1 MNMCGIAGFLNFDN
15 RPADRSLLS
24 RMIRTLH
31 YRGPDGTGSYIDG
44 AVALAHKRLSIIDL
58 AGGRQPMGAGSD
70 SLWITFNGE
79 IFNYVELRE
88 ELIKKGHRF
97 ATRSD
102 TEVILHLYQ
111 EYGADCVRH
120 MNGQWAF
127 AIWDSKNRKLFL
139 SRDRVG
145 VRPLFYTVTER
156 TFIFG
161 SEVKALF
168 AHSAVD
174 RKLNLEALQQVFTYW
189 FPVAPNTLFEGIEE
203 LPPGHSMTVESGE
216 VKVERYWQLDFSASD
231 SVPMD
236 GHEQEKYEGEFRELL
251 LDATRIR
258 LRADVPV
265 GAYLSGGLDSS
276 VTTALA
282 QRFVGSN
289 LRTFSVAFEDP
300 TLDESAFQQD
310 VVRSLET
317 KHQSIRCSADD
328 ICEVFPSVIW
338 HAEKPL
344 LRTAPAPLYLL
355 SRLVRDSGFKVVLTG
370 EGADEFL
377 GGYDIYKEAKIRA
390 FWAAQPDSS
399 RRPLL
404 LKRLY
409 PYLDA
414 LQKQSPAYLKAFFHA
429 NSDEMKSPFFSHMPR
444 WELTMKSAVFLTSE
458 VREQWLKS
466 KDHAAIEQL
475 LPPGFAKW
483 GKFSQAQYLES
494 AFLLPGF
501 LLSSQGDRVA
511 MAHSVEGR
519 YPFLDYR
526 VVEFAASLP
535 PQLKMKVLNEKY
547 ILKTVFGDLVPT
559 SVRNR
564 PKQPYRAPDAVS
576 FFDPAT
582 GKARHPYVNDLLS
595 EDSIRNAGIF
605 DPAAVQKLTIKAMT
619 GRASSFLDNAA
630 FVGIVSTQLLIH
642 QFVHHF
648 DERISH
654 AADPEGSTAV
664 CN

>member
-1 MNMCGIAGFLNFDN
+1 MCGIAGFVNFDN
-15 RPADRSLLS
+15 QPADRSLVS
-24 RMIRTLH
+24 RMARTLH
-31 YRGPDGTGSYIDG
+31 YRGPDESGLYVDG
-44 AVALAHKRLSIIDL
+44 PVALAHNRLSIIDL
-58 AGGRQPMGAGSD
+58 AGGKQPMGVLQG

-88 ELIKKGHRF
+88 DLIKKGHQF

-111 EYGADCVRH
+111 EYGADCVQH

-127 AIWDSKNRKLFL
+127 AIWDTKKRKMFL

-145 VRPLFYTVTER
+145 VRPLFYTIAGR
-156 TFIFG
+156 SFIFG
-161 SEVKALF
+161 SEVKAVL
-168 AHSAVD
+168 AHPAVD
-174 RKLNLEALQQVFTYW
+174 RKLNLVALGQVFTYW
-189 FPVAPNTLFEGIEE
+189 FPLAPNTPFEGIQE
-203 LPPGHSMTVESGE
+203 LEPGHSMAVENGE
-216 VKVERYWQLDFSASD
+216 IRVQRYWQLDFSPSD
-231 SVPMD
+231 AARMD
-236 GHEQEKYEGEFRELL
+236 SPLAQEKYESEFCDLL

-289 LRTFSVAFEDP
+289 LCTFSVAFEDP
-300 TLDESAFQQD
+300 SLDESAFQQE

-328 ICEVFPSVIW
+328 IGAVFPAVVW
-338 HAEKPL
+338 HSERPI
-344 LRTAPAPLYLL
+344 LRTAPAPLFLL
-355 SRLVRDSGFKVVLTG
+355 SRLVRESGFKVVLTG
-370 EGADEFL
+370 EGSDEFL

-390 FWAAQPDSS
+390 FWASQPDSV

-404 LKRLY
+404 LKKLY
-409 PYLDA
+409 PYLNG
-414 LQKQSPAYLKAFFHA
+414 LQKQSPAFLQAFFHA
-429 NSDEMKSPFFSHMPR
+429 SPEDVKNPLFSHIPR
-444 WELTMKSAVFLTSE
+444 WEVTKKSGVFFAPA
-458 VREQWLKS
+458 VREQLQKS
-466 KDHAAIEQL
+466 RDYADIEQL
-475 LPPGFAKW
+475 LPAGFEGW
-483 GKFSQAQYLES
+483 GKFSQAQYLEA
-494 AFLLPGF
+494 AFLLPAY

-526 VVEFAASLP
+526 VVQFATSLP

-547 ILKTVFGDLVPT
+547 ILKKVFGDLVPP
-559 SVRNR
+559 SVKNR
-564 PKQPYRAPDAVS
+564 PKQPYRAPDVVS

-582 GKARHPYVNDLLS
+582 GKARHSYVDDLLAP
-595 EDSIRNAGIF
+595 DYIRSTGIF
-605 DPAAVQKLTIKAMT
+605 DAGAVQKLVAKAKA

-630 FVGIVSTQLLIH
+630 LVGILSTQLLIH
-642 QFVHHF
+642 QFIEHF
-648 DERISH
+648 EERISH
-654 AADPEGSTAV
+654 AADPAASTAV

>member
-1 MNMCGIAGFLNFDN
+1 MCGIAGFVNFDN

-44 AVALAHKRLSIIDL
+44 PVALAHNRLSIIDL
-58 AGGRQPMGAGSD
+58 AGGKQPMGASGD

-88 ELIKKGHRF
+88 DLIKKGHQF

-111 EYGADCVRH
+111 EYGSDCVRH

-127 AIWDSKNRKLFL
+127 AIWDAKSQQLFL
-139 SRDRVG
+139 SRDRIG
-145 VRPLFYTVTER
+145 VRPLFYTVAGQS
-156 TFIFG
+156 FIFG
-161 SEVKALF
+161 SELKAVF
-168 AHSAVD
+168 AHPAVD
-174 RKLNLEALQQVFTYW
+174 RKLNIASLGQVFTYW
-189 FPVAPNTLFEGIEE
+189 FPLAPSTPFEGVEE
-203 LPPGHSMTVESGE
+203 LPPGHSMTVEHGR
-216 VKVERYWQLDFSASD
+216 VKIERYWQLDFSGSD
-231 SVPMD
+231 TARIDAPRA
-236 GHEQEKYEGEFRELL
+236 QEKYEADFYDLL
-251 LDATRIR
+251 VDATRIR

-282 QRFVGSN
+282 QHFVGSN
-289 LRTFSVAFEDP
+289 LCTFSVAFEDP
-300 TLDESAFQQD
+300 TLDESAYQQD

-317 KHQSIRCSADD
+317 KHQTIRCSADD
-328 ICEVFPSVIW
+328 IGAVFPDVIW
-338 HAEKPL
+338 HSERPL
-344 LRTAPAPLYLL
+344 LRTAPAPLFLL

-370 EGADEFL
+370 EGSDEFL

-390 FWAAQPDSS
+390 FWAAQPDSI

-409 PYLDA
+409 PYLNGM
-414 LQKQSPAYLKAFFHA
+414 QKQSPAYLQAFFHA
-429 NSDEMKSPFFSHMPR
+429 SSDDVKSPLFSHIPR
-444 WELTMKSAVFLTSE
+444 WELTKKSE
-458 VREQWLKS
+458 VFFAGAVREKLQGS
-466 KDHAAIEQL
+466 RDFADIEKL
-475 LPPGFAKW
+475 LPAGFSTW
-483 GKFSQAQYLES
+483 RKFSQAQYLES
-494 AFLLPGF
+494 AFLLPAY

-526 VVEFAASLP
+526 LVEFAARLP
-535 PQLKMKVLNEKY
+535 VRLKMKVLNEKY
-547 ILKTVFGDLVPT
+547 ILKKVFGDLVPP

-582 GKARHPYVNDLLS
+582 GRARHDYVDDLLS
-595 EDSIRNAGIF
+595 ADCLRSGDIF
-605 DPAAVQKLTIKAMT
+605 DPVAVQKLVMKAKA

-630 FVGIVSTQLLIH
+630 LVGILSTQLLVH
-642 QFVHHF
+642 QFINHF

-654 AADPEGSTAV
+654 AADPAGSTTV